1 MVGYSEVYDQ
11 QYWDLCVRRLY
22 LCGWVYGK
30 GCTTYTEICDGFWD
44 FAEDSQS
51 SYLSWSVLY
60 LIHRVYWFSH
70 GFHVGNLF
78 LGIFFGDFP
87 VQRFGPLSHVFMSM
101 IFLKWWILGEIITLI
116 ASNLF
121 KSDFVLMY
129 AGIILIRSVFCW
141 PALNMNNLMEILGGL
156 LLSILTHP
164 VQI

>member
-51 SYLSWSVLY
+51 SSLSWSVFILCIDFPMASTWGIF
-60 LIHRVYWFSH
+60 L
-70 GFHVGNLF
+70 GNLWV
-78 LGIFFGDFP
+78 IS
-87 VQRFGPLSHVFMSM
+87 RFNDLVLWAMFSCRWSS
-101 IFLKWWILGEIITLI
+101 WNGEFWGKSSLWLHHIYI
-116 ASNLF
+116 F

-141 PALNMNNLMEILGGL
+141 PALNMNNLMEILGSL